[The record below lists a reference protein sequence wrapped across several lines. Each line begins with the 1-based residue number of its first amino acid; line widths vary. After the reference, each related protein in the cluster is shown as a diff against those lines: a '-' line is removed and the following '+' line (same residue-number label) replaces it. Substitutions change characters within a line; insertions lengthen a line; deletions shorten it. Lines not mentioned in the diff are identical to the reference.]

1 MPGSRMT
8 DERLAEIER
17 WVHGGLC
24 SDMESETSLRNLLA
38 EVARLTAE
46 RDEARRE
53 RDAATLAA
61 FLAAADME
69 SPAAW
74 AVETIVQVMRRLADG
89 QHLARREEV
98 AEVYRWV
105 SASLDRPGSGLAPA
119 SPPGDAAEEGWADG
133 RS

>member
-1 MPGSRMT
+1 MLNRSHGRC
-8 DERLAEIER
+8 DELA
-17 WVHGGLC
+17 
-24 SDMESETSLRNLLA
+24 D
-38 EVARLTAE
+38 EVARLKAE

-53 RDAATLAA
+53 RDVATLAV

-98 AEVYRWV
+98 AEVYRRV

-119 SPPGDAAEEGWADG
+119 PPPGDAAEA
-133 RS
+133 SP

>member
-1 MPGSRMT
+1 MLNRSHGRC
-8 DERLAEIER
+8 DELA
-17 WVHGGLC
+17 
-24 SDMESETSLRNLLA
+24 D
-38 EVARLTAE
+38 EVARLKAE

-53 RDAATLAA
+53 RDVATLAV

-98 AEVYRWV
+98 AEVYRRV
-105 SASLDRPGSGLAPA
+105 SASLDRPASALTPAP
-119 SPPGDAAEEGWADG
+119 PPGDAAEA
-133 RS
+133 SP